1 MLLKS
6 VGSQNTTA
14 ISKITLYLNSALI
27 KRFAVVCPVR
37 KLSEAVTYLVHPVY
51 PIMHC
56 ENQPITDCS

>member
-14 ISKITLYLNSALI
+14 IYKITLYLNSALI

-56 ENQPITDCS
+56 EN